1 MKLEDIEIGMMVV
14 DKYGNEYE
22 VNKLTEDKRM
32 PVKLKCTKFVRE
44 IPVQNIGGI
53 KLREAGQSFY
63 IYKSKKIA
71 RNNGNDANIIT
82 LKSLKLKSESNGTK
96 S

>member
-1 MKLEDIEIGMMVV
+1 MKLEDIEIGMMVI
-14 DKYGNEYE
+14 DKYDNEYE

-44 IPVQNIGGI
+44 IPVQNLGGI
-53 KLREAGQSFY
+53 KFREVGQSFY

-71 RNNGNDANIIT
+71 RNNGNDANVIT
-82 LKSLKLKSESNGTK
+82 LKSLKLKSESNGIK

>member
-1 MKLEDIEIGMMVV
+1 MRLEDIKMGMEVV
-14 DKYGNEYE
+14 DNYGNEYE
-22 VNKLTEDKRM
+22 VNALTKDKQM

-44 IPVQNIGGI
+44 IPVQNLGGI
-53 KLREAGQSFY
+53 KFREVSQSFY

-71 RNNGNDANIIT
+71 RNNGNNANVVT
-82 LKSLKLKSESNGTK
+82 LKSLKLKGESNGIK

>member
-1 MKLEDIEIGMMVV
+1 MRLEDIKIGMKVV
-14 DKYGNEYE
+14 DKYSNEYE
-22 VNKLTEDKRM
+22 VNALIEDKQM
-32 PVKLKCTKFVRE
+32 PAKLKCTKFTRE
-44 IPVQNIGGI
+44 IPVQNLGGI
-53 KLREAGQSFY
+53 KFREVGQSFY

-82 LKSLKLKSESNGTK
+82 VKSLKLKGEPNGTK

>member
-44 IPVQNIGGI
+44 IPVQNLGGI
-53 KLREAGQSFY
+53 KFREAGQSFY

>member
-1 MKLEDIEIGMMVV
+1 MRLEDIKVGMKVI
-14 DKYGNEYE
+14 DKYDNEYE

-32 PVKLKCTKFVRE
+32 PVKLKCTKFVKK
-44 IPVQNIGGI
+44 IPVQNLGGI
-53 KLREAGQSFY
+53 KFREVGQSFY

-82 LKSLKLKSESNGTK
+82 VKSLKLKGESNGIK

>member
-1 MKLEDIEIGMMVV
+1 MRLKDIKIGMKVV
-14 DKYGNEYE
+14 DKYSNKYE

-44 IPVQNIGGI
+44 IPVQNLGGI
-53 KLREAGQSFY
+53 KFREVGQSFY

-71 RNNGNDANIIT
+71 RNNGNDANVIT
-82 LKSLKLKSESNGTK
+82 VKSLKLKSESNRTK

>member
-1 MKLEDIEIGMMVV
+1 MRLEDIKMGMEVV

-22 VNKLTEDKRM
+22 VKVLTKDKRM
-32 PVKLKCTKFVRE
+32 SVKLKCTKSIRE
-44 IPVQNIGGI
+44 IPVQNLGGI
-53 KLREAGQSFY
+53 KFREVGQSFY

-71 RNNGNDANIIT
+71 RNNGNDANVIT
-82 LKSLKLKSESNGTK
+82 VKSLKLKSESNGTK